1 VQQYKKRKTMKK
13 EKLQIE
19 YIFDKA
25 SRVNLWNHIGTS
37 PGLAEWFAKEVTDD
51 GKIFTFMWDNYSMDA
66 EMIGM
71 TPNVYIRFHW
81 LEDEN
86 PDSYFEFRLHK
97 IELTGGLMLEITDY
111 AEPEEIEE
119 SITLWNKQVKDLK
132 RLLGL

>member
-1 VQQYKKRKTMKK
+1 MKN

-19 YIFDKA
+19 YVFDKA
-25 SRVNLWNHIGTS
+25 SRINLWNYIGTS
-37 PGLAEWFAKEVTDD
+37 PGLSGWFADEVTND
-51 GKIFTFMWDNYSMDA
+51 GKIFTFTWKNHSMDA

-86 PDSYFEFRLHK
+86 PDSYFEFKIHK
-97 IELTGGLMLEITDY
+97 IELTGDLMLEITEY
-111 AEPEEIEE
+111 TEPDEKEE
-119 SITLWNKQVKDLK
+119 SIILWNKQVKDLK

>member
-1 VQQYKKRKTMKK
+1 MEK

-25 SRVNLWNHIGTS
+25 SRINLWNHIGS
-37 PGLAEWFAKEVTDD
+37 SLGLSEWFADEVTND
-51 GKIFTFMWDNYSMDA
+51 GKRFSFIWNNHPMDA

-81 LEDEN
+81 LDDEN
-86 PDSYFEFRLHK
+86 PNSYFEFKIHK
-97 IELTGGLMLEITDY
+97 IELTGDLMLEITDY
-111 AEPEEIEE
+111 VEPEEKKE

>member
-1 VQQYKKRKTMKK
+1 MEK

-25 SRVNLWNHIGTS
+25 SRINLWNHIGS
-37 PGLAEWFAKEVTDD
+37 AQGLSEWFADKVTND
-51 GKIFTFMWDNYSMDA
+51 GKRFSFIWNNHSMDA

-81 LEDEN
+81 LDDEM
-86 PDSYFEFRLHK
+86 PDSYFEFKIHK
-97 IELTGGLMLEITDY
+97 IELTGDLMLEITDY
-111 AEPEEIEE
+111 VEPEEKKE

>member
-1 VQQYKKRKTMKK
+1 MEK

-25 SRVNLWNHIGTS
+25 SRINLWNHIGTS
-37 PGLAEWFAKEVTDD
+37 QGLSEWFADNVASD
-51 GKIFTFMWDNYSMDA
+51 GKIFTFTWNNHSVAA
-66 EMIGM
+66 EMTGM

-81 LEDEN
+81 TDDEN
-86 PDSYFEFRLHK
+86 PNSYFEFKIHK
-97 IELTGGLMLEITDY
+97 IELTGDLMLEITDY
-111 AEPEEIEE
+111 AEPEEKEE